1 MALNIHK
8 SSDPPDQEPPGI
20 TSAVEPPQAKPR
32 SGRRA
37 TASLRR
43 ELNDKDMTNA
53 AVAKLLLDDV
63 ERLEHQVNE
72 LGTVQTLFHAADK
85 RAAILEQKLNVSI
98 SQEIVF
104 AICTTLS
111 GAALGFA
118 PSVWSESNATGPFVL
133 SAGVVLLI
141 CALIAKAKK
150 S

>member
-1 MALNIHK
+1 MALNMQK
-8 SSDPPDQEPPGI
+8 SSDPPDQEPPG
-20 TSAVEPPQAKPR
+20 TPSAVEPPQAKPR

-43 ELNDKDMTNA
+43 ELSDKDMTNA

-85 RAAILEQKLNVSI
+85 RAAILEQKLNVSR

-104 AICTTLS
+104 AVCTTLS

-118 PSVWSESNATGPFVL
+118 PSVWSESNATGPIVL

-141 CALIAKAKK
+141 CALIAKAVK